1 MQTTNRPTEPFP
13 SLEMITVTRE
23 GYQIRKFKPP
33 HGTSYP
39 LPEEGHYI
47 HLNPGSKETA
57 SILKRLART
66 PSNTPTTTTTTTMS
80 TPFWR
85 SRAGVMLALL
95 AAAALFL
102 AMPDDVPMDSYQPQ
116 HNTTR

>member
-23 GYQIRKFKPP
+23 GYEIRKFKPP
-33 HGTSYP
+33 HGSCYP
-39 LPEEGHYI
+39 LPEEGHYM
-47 HLNPGSKETA
+47 HLNPGSKETV
-57 SILKRLART
+57 SILKRLTRT
-66 PSNTPTTTTTTTMS
+66 ASDIHSTPVR

-85 SRAGVMLALL
+85 SRAGILLALL

-102 AMPDDVPMDSYQPQ
+102 AMPDDVPLDSYQPQ
-116 HNTTR
+116 HTHTAR